1 MIGERHRRGI
11 RHETHENIWLKDK
24 YGLSWQIV
32 PTALPQM
39 LKDTDVQRSK
49 RVMQALMQMK
59 KIDVARLKQAYAG
72 EPVAQ

>member
-1 MIGERHRRGI
+1 
-11 RHETHENIWLKDK
+11 
-24 YGLSWQIV
+24 V